1 MKNLSKKLAAFVA
14 LLVMTTVACEK
25 NDRSFSV
32 LAVSQSYESGVAYT
46 PKPIDILWVIDDSG
60 SMQSSQ
66 NNLVA
71 NFQSFITKFQT
82 KNYDFHMAVQSTGAW
97 QALFQGNPANSS
109 YGKLKDGAGS
119 NHSGIFVMDKNTP
132 NLSNVFVTNASLGIN
147 GTGDERAFQSFE
159 ATLNSSLNPTFRRPD
174 AFLAII
180 ILSDEDDFS
189 STRSS
194 SANDN
199 YNNQYLRPVSYFKT
213 YLDNK
218 VGADNY
224 SVNTISILDQ
234 QCLNQLLINAQKI
247 STRYISLADMTGGA
261 KVSLCGNFGTGLD
274 LIAGTII
281 AANSVFKL
289 ARTPIVST
297 IRVKINGVVIAE
309 NAANGWTYE
318 SAENTVT
325 LHGTAIPDGDDQ
337 IIIDYDPVDLSGG

>member
-1 MKNLSKKLAAFVA
+1 MKNLSLKLAAFVA
-14 LLVMTTVACEK
+14 LLAMTVACEK

-66 NNLVA
+66 NNLVS

-97 QALFQGNPANSS
+97 QALFAGNPANSS
-109 YGKLKDGAGS
+109 YGKLKDGVGS

-132 NLSNVFVTNASLGIN
+132 NLSDVFVTNASLGIN

-189 STRSS
+189 RTKSS
-194 SANDN
+194 FGNDN
-199 YNNQYLRPVSYFKT
+199 YNDQYLRPVSYFKT

-218 VGADNY
+218 VGAQNY

-289 ARTPIVST
+289 AKVPVVST
-297 IRVKINGVVIAE
+297 IRVKINGIVIAQ
-309 NAANGWTYE
+309 NASNGWTYE

-337 IIIDYDPVDLSGG
+337 IIIDYDPVDLGGG